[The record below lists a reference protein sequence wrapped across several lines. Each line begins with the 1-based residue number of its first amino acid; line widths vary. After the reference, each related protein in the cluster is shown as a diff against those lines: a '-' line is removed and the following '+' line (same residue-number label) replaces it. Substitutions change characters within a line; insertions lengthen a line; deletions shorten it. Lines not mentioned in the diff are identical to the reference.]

1 MNIPNSFPAVYLDM
15 DGTLVDFYGVPNWL
29 DYLLKEDIT
38 PYEIAAPR
46 FNFSLLARYI
56 HKLQAAGVAVGIIS
70 WTSKNGSENFN
81 KQVET
86 AKMEYLRRR
95 LPSVEWDEIHIVPY
109 GVPKYLVADMPDG
122 ILFDDEKRNREE
134 WEGIALDES
143 DILNWMKTLIH
154 IVAGR

>member
-1 MNIPNSFPAVYLDM
+1 MKNLNSFPAVYLDM
-15 DGTLVDFYGVPNWL
+15 DGTMVDFYGVPNWL
-29 DYLLKEDIT
+29 DYLLNEDTT
-38 PYEIAAPR
+38 PYEVAAPR
-46 FNFSLLARYI
+46 INFSLLARYI

-81 KQVET
+81 KQVEA
-86 AKMEYLRRR
+86 AKLEYLRRK

-134 WEGIALDES
+134 WEGIALDEG

-154 IVAGR
+154 IVAGH